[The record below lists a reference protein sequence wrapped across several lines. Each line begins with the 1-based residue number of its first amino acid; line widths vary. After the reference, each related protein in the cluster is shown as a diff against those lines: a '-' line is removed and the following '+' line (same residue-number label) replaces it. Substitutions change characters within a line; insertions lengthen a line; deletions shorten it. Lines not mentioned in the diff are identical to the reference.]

1 MACFGGTP
9 RACRR
14 RRGAKREI
22 GRCPSRRR
30 KPSARSG
37 TSRATP
43 LRQRTR
49 TSRPGTSQGSLI
61 ANLVVVPDPGAP
73 RRPVP
78 RTDRSRGRPHRRPR
92 PSVPPTSTAPPPL
105 PAGRIRY
112 TGRPKTYMVY
122 RYTGCA
128 GGRAGPQS
136 QAAVFHPRRLVL
148 GPSTSRWSQNP
159 CCVVRQPAG
168 PRGRA
173 GRVLVSLSV
182 DPSRSGDRPG
192 RGALAVTRR
201 TLSRTKPNI
210 LGEGDAVPGT

>member
-61 ANLVVVPDPGAP
+61 ANLVVVPDPAHHADP
-73 RRPVP
+73 F
-78 RTDRSRGRPHRRPR
+78 RGP
-92 PSVPPTSTAPPPL
+92 TAPAAGPIDARALASHPHLRPLLRFPPVASGIPVDQRL
-105 PAGRIRY
+105 IWFTGITDARAAGL
-112 TGRPKTYMVY
+112 GRSFRRRSST
-122 RYTGCA
+122 
-128 GGRAGPQS
+128 RAGWFWVHPHLVG
-136 QAAVFHPRRLVL
+136 ARIPVVWFANPLDPAVEL
-148 GPSTSRWSQNP
+148 
-159 CCVVRQPAG
+159 AG
-168 PRGRA
+168 FW
-173 GRVLVSLSV
+173 
-182 DPSRSGDRPG
+182 
-192 RGALAVTRR
+192 
-201 TLSRTKPNI
+201 
-210 LGEGDAVPGT
+210 